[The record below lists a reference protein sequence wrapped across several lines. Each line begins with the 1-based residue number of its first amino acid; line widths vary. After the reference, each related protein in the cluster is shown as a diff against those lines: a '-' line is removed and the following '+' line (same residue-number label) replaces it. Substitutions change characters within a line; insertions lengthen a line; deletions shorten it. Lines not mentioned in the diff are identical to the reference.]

1 MITIFKN
8 IKKLIQVR
16 TNNVKIISGKNMK
29 ILPYIDNAYLIT
41 EDDIILDYGKM
52 DDLNNLN
59 ADKIID
65 ATGKFVLPTF
75 CDSHTHIVFAGNRSK
90 EFTDRINGLSYSE
103 IAKRGGGIL
112 NSTKLIEET
121 SEKDLYNQSMNR
133 IKNVIKS

>member
-1 MITIFKN
+1 M
-8 IKKLIQVR
+8 V
-16 TNNVKIISGKNMK
+16 
-29 ILPYIDNAYLIT
+29 
-41 EDDIILDYGKM
+41 KM

-103 IAKRGGGIL
+103 IAKRRWRYL
-112 NSTKLIEET
+112 KLYKTDRRNFRKRFIQPINE
-121 SEKDLYNQSMNR
+121 
-133 IKNVIKS
+133 